1 MHVSGALHLFDAI
14 VAASVS
20 LAKRLQTRYTVTRFN
35 TGKDTW
41 PPQQSKHFTT
51 LAFIYHKNER
61 TRREVITIAK
71 ASQSGHIDD
80 IMQAA
85 GDCDSSSEDYDLEGS
100 RATKDISEL
109 LAPLDHPDD
118 CQSQTILI
126 EGAPGIGKSFLLKH
140 IAHLWANKQVL
151 TSSKLLF
158 LLCLRDPAVQKM
170 SSVNDLVNYFFK
182 QEKTASRLGHICAA
196 QIYQTDGK
204 DVTILLDG
212 FDEFPE
218 ALQDDSF
225 IADILEHR
233 VLPACNVIVSSRPH
247 ASVHLHDSVILRVDI
262 LGFTEE
268 DRECFIKQ
276 SFINRPESGK
286 KLLAFL
292 QDRPTIN
299 SLCFVPFIMTVL
311 VFLYKHEVVL
321 FDSFSELYK
330 QFICLTIQRHLNKL
344 GFPLKEGISDLN
356 NLPDYCSNIIQ
367 NLSKLSLKA
376 LSENQ
381 LTFTLD
387 EIKSACPE
395 IVNVPGAING
405 FGLLQAVEHYSATC
419 TTMSFNFIHYSIQ
432 EFLAAHCVA
441 NLPPEEEMRVLKE
454 NFWSKLH
461 YNTFSMYVGL
471 TKGQRSSFRKL
482 LADGNL
488 QRGIAEI
495 FLKEHIK
502 CVYLYKCFYEA
513 GDKEMCKRI
522 SEASTFSE
530 RIINL
535 RGVILLPNDI
545 YCLGFFLAK
554 SPIKQWKRLELLNCN
569 IRDTGCRIFHY
580 IVVKQ
585 TAVLTIDYINFS
597 SNTLTSAS
605 AQYISEIAVSCKA
618 KLLHLNG
625 NIMGKTN
632 DLSGMLQCSMLEEI
646 YIHSSKLH
654 TSSAI
659 DLVKVLRSEKSQ
671 LKTLSLMHNEIQDEA
686 STEIASMLQVN
697 KSLKSL
703 WINANPLSG
712 EAVIT
717 IVTALKKNNTLQLLK
732 IPRYSYEVRKL
743 IIREVKRINQSRET
757 MKCYT
762 ELSVDFQ

>member
-1 MHVSGALHLFDAI
+1 MIIIRGVKIHNLYLELFP
-14 VAASVS
+14 S
-20 LAKRLQTRYTVTRFN
+20 LADHLQRRYTETRFI
-35 TGKDTW
+35 TDKDIW

-109 LAPLDHPDD
+109 LAPLDHPDG

-158 LLCLRDPAVQKM
+158 LVCLRDPAVQKM
-170 SSVNDLVNYFFK
+170 SSLNDLVDYFCK
-182 QEKTASRLGHICAA
+182 EGKIDLNMQAHTCADLYKTG
-196 QIYQTDGK
+196 GK
-204 DVTILLDG
+204 NVTILLDG
-212 FDEFPE
+212 LDEFPDE
-218 ALQDDSF
+218 LLDHSF
-225 IADILEHR
+225 IVDILEHH
-233 VLPACNVIVSSRPH
+233 VLPYCNVIVSSRPH
-247 ASVHLHDSVILRVDI
+247 ASIHLHDSVMLRVDI

-268 DRECFIKQ
+268 DRKLFIEQ

-292 QDRPTIN
+292 QNHPTVN

-344 GFPLKEGISDLN
+344 GFSLKEGISDLN

-387 EIKSACPE
+387 EIKLACPE
-395 IVNVPGAING
+395 IANVPGAING

-461 YNTFSMYVGL
+461 YNMFSMYVGL
-471 TKGQRSSFRKL
+471 TKGQRSSFRKF
-482 LADGNL
+482 LAGSDS
-488 QRGIAEI
+488 QHGIAEK
-495 FLKEHIK
+495 FLKEQTK
-502 CVYLYKCFYEA
+502 CLYLYKHFYEA
-513 GDKEMCKRI
+513 GDKEMCKHI
-522 SEASTFSE
+522 CKATTFSE

-535 RGVILLPNDI
+535 RGVILLPHDVN
-545 YCLGFFLAK
+545 CLGFFLAK
-554 SPIKQWKRLELLNCN
+554 SPIKQWKRLELINCN
-569 IRDTGCRIFHY
+569 IRDIGCQIFHRS
-580 IVVKQ
+580 VVEQ
-585 TAVLTIDYINFS
+585 TTAVTIDYINFS

-625 NIMGKTN
+625 NIMGKT
-632 DLSGMLQCSMLEEI
+632 DGLSGMLQCSMLEEI

-717 IVTALKKNNTLQLLK
+717 IVAALSSNNTLQLLK
-732 IPRYSYEVRKL
+732 VPRQSYEVRKL